1 MLLELAL
8 SIVIAFGAGDI
19 SGGFNECPPA
29 TQPDVVSA
37 PQDTTTTTTVK
48 QSKKA

>member
-8 SIVIAFGAGDI
+8 SIVIAFGAGEV

-29 TQPDVVSA
+29 PQTDVVSA